1 MLDTC
6 ALCGTDQSITY
17 HHLIPKTCHKN
28 KWFKKNFDMDDM
40 RERQIPV
47 CRKCHSFI
55 HKQYSEKV
63 LGREFNTLDM
73 LLADKKVQKFITWKK
88 KQH

>member
-1 MLDTC
+1 MSDIC
-6 ALCGTDQSITY
+6 ALCGTDKQITY

-28 KWFKKNFDMDDM
+28 KWFKKNFDMTDM

-63 LGREFNTLDM
+63 LGRDFNTLEM
-73 LLADKKVQKFITWKK
+73 LLADEKVQNFIVWKK